1 MGGLPSGSIIL
12 FLGEADTGMTTCVQQ
27 IMYRGLLDGR
37 PAVYFTTGR
46 SWEDIVSEMNLY
58 GWGLERYFYSRKM
71 CFIDSFG
78 MKKEKASGMVNSD
91 IGPATLLAKGIPLVV
106 APPRACTLREDTSS
120 V

>member
-46 SWEDIVSEMNLY
+46 SWEDIVAEMNLY
-58 GWGLERYFYSRKM
+58 GWGLERYFDSRKM
-71 CFIDSFG
+71 WFIDSFG
-78 MKKEKASGMVNSD
+78 MKKEKASGWLTGILVPRISWRRSFHR
-91 IGPATLLAKGIPLVV
+91 LLRLWALVRSWWTV
-106 APPRACTLREDTSS
+106 
-120 V
+120 